1 MQNKGLIRIL
11 AACLFVVC
19 AFYLSFSFVTR
30 KQDRK
35 AAEYAVEHNTTEDVY
50 YDSIATKKIWFGYTL
65 KECREKEINLGL
77 DLKGG
82 MNVTMEVSV
91 PSILDALSGHSTK
104 PEYKAAL
111 EEAKAQQENSG
122 KDFLDLFFA
131 AYERD
136 PEAKL
141 VEVFATWELHD
152 KVKPTMS
159 NSEVENVLRS
169 EVEDAINNSF
179 NVLRTRIDRFGVV
192 QPNIQKLAQ
201 AGRILIELPG
211 IKEPERVRKLL
222 QGSAN
227 LEFWETYE
235 ASEVMP
241 ALMEIDR
248 EYAALAP
255 KEEVKAEEPKAE
267 KKAEVAG
274 DDLADLVENLGLDS
288 ADAEA
293 AKNLEAQ
300 REEYKRSHPLFA
312 ILNPSLSDA
321 GQAGRGPLVGTVHYS
336 DTAAVNKML
345 TSPIAQKY
353 VKNDVRF
360 RWTVKAIDERGA
372 YFQLIALK
380 AQSDGTPS
388 LEGDVIT
395 DARAEFSQMGTA
407 AEVSMAM
414 NAEGA
419 KDWQRL
425 TKENIGKC
433 VAIVLDGYVYSYPR
447 VNDEIKGGR
456 SQITGNFTVEEAKD
470 LANTLKSGKM
480 PAPARII
487 QEDVVGPSLGRE
499 SIRAGLLSFALGF
512 LLILI
517 YMIFYYGWTPGLIAD
532 FALVCNVFLLV
543 GILASFSAVLTL
555 PGIAGIVLTMGM
567 AVDAN
572 VLIYER
578 IREELRAGKGMRKAI
593 DDGFK
598 GAISAIVDANVTS
611 FLTGVILAV
620 FGTGPIKGFAVTYM
634 IGIISSFL
642 TAVFITRLLLD
653 DYCKRESAKELSFTT
668 PLMKNFLQ
676 NIHFNFVKARKWAYC
691 LSGAMIIFAILGLE
705 PHVFGK
711 LNLGIDFSGGR
722 NYVIRFDQ
730 SIKTQEVRESLLNV
744 FKADQEKR
752 AAQAQ
757 EEGRSFDKESF
768 AMNVITFGNNAN
780 QVRISTNYLVNE
792 DKIDKELNALLFEG
806 CKPFLSEEFMAKEL
820 EPAKKADYSSLAIQE
835 FCESEI
841 NPNVGIMQSN
851 QVGPSI
857 ADDIKTSAIWAI
869 FGALIGI
876 FIYILIRFRNFA
888 YSVGALAALAHDT
901 IIILGLYAIL
911 WKIMP
916 FSMEID
922 QAFIAAILTV
932 IGYSINDTVVIFD
945 RVREY
950 NKLYP
955 KREKDVNI
963 NDALNNTLSRTF
975 STSMSTFVV
984 LLAIFIFGGETIQ
997 GFVFALLMGV
1007 VVGTYSSLFIASP
1020 IAYDIQ
1026 KAIAK
1031 RKEKKA
1037 AAKAAKQ

>member
-1 MQNKGLIRIL
+1 MQNKGLVRIL
-11 AACLFVVC
+11 AVCLALVC
-19 AFYLSFSFVTR
+19 AFYLSFSLVTSHYD
-30 KQDRK
+30 KK
-35 AAEYAVEHNTTEDVY
+35 AKEYAAGDDAKEY
-50 YDSIATKKIWFGYTL
+50 LYLDSIAAQKVWFGYTL

-91 PSILDALSGHSTK
+91 PDILDALSGHNET
-104 PEYKAAL
+104 PNYKAAL
-111 EEAKAQQENSG
+111 AAAKQKQKSSG
-122 KDFLDLFFA
+122 ADFVTLFIESFR
-131 AYERD
+131 EVD
-136 PEAKL
+136 PEGQLASI
-141 VEVFATWELHD
+141 FSTFELKD
-152 KVKPTMS
+152 KVTLTS
-159 NSEVENVLRS
+159 TNEEVEKVIRE
-169 EVEDAINNSF
+169 EVDGAIQNSF

-201 AGRILIELPG
+201 PGRILIELPG

-235 ASEVMP
+235 ASELLPML
-241 ALMEIDR
+241 AQINR
-248 EYAALAP
+248 EFAAGAQAEAEV
-255 KEEVKAEEPKAE
+255 EEAPKAE
-267 KKAEVAG
+267 DEVVAEEAPKAEG
-274 DDLADLVENLGLDS
+274 DELAELLGDS
-288 ADAEA
+288 VSAEA
-293 AKNLEAQ
+293 DQAAQIADYKKNN
-300 REEYKRSHPLFA
+300 PLFA
-312 ILNPSLSDA
+312 ILNPAINQA
-321 GQAGRGPLVGTVHYS
+321 GQAYRGPVVGTVHYT
-336 DTAAVNKML
+336 DTAKVNAMLNSQIAKAVL
-345 TSPIAQKY
+345 PRDA
-353 VKNDVRF
+353 RF
-360 RWTVKAIDERGA
+360 YWTVKAIDEANA
-372 YFQLIALK
+372 YYQLVALK
-380 AQSDGTPS
+380 AQRDGRAS

-395 DARAEFSQMGTA
+395 DARADFSQISA
-407 AEVSMAM
+407 YANVSMSM

-419 KDWQRL
+419 KTWQRL
-425 TKENIGKC
+425 TKDNIGKS
-433 VAIVLDGYVYSYPR
+433 VAIVLDGYVYSFPT
-447 VNDEIKGGR
+447 VQSEIAGGN

-487 QEDVVGPSLGRE
+487 EESVVGPSLGRE
-499 SIRAGLLSFALGF
+499 AIQSGLWSFALGF
-512 LLILI
+512 VLILI
-517 YMIFYYGWTPGLIAD
+517 YMIFYYGWIPGLIAD
-532 FALVCNVFLLV
+532 AALVCNVFLLV
-543 GILASFSAVLTL
+543 GILSSFSAVLTL

-593 DDGFK
+593 EDGFK

-611 FLTGVILAV
+611 FLTGAILAI

-642 TAVFITRLLLD
+642 TAVFITRLLLE
-653 DYCKRESAKELSFTT
+653 DYCKKDTAKELSFTT
-668 PLMKNFLQ
+668 KLMKNFLQ
-676 NIHFNFVKARKWAYC
+676 NIHFDFVNARKIAYC
-691 LSGAMIIFAILGLE
+691 ISGALIIFAILGLD

-722 NYVIRFDQ
+722 NYVVRFDN
-730 SIKTQEVRESLLNV
+730 SINTQDVRESLDEV
-744 FKADQEKR
+744 FKATL
-752 AAQAQ
+752 
-757 EEGRSFDKESF
+757 EEGETFGL
-768 AMNVITFGNNAN
+768 NVITFGNDAN
-780 QVRISTNYLVNE
+780 QVRISTNYRIHE
-792 DKIDKELNALLFEG
+792 DNAEADEAIEALLYEG
-806 CKPFLSEEFMAKEL
+806 CKPFLSEGVSFDDFRSTDSNAE
-820 EPAKKADYSSLAIQE
+820 
-835 FCESEI
+835 
-841 NPNVGIMQSN
+841 VGIMSSQK
-851 QVGPSI
+851 VGPAI
-857 ADDIKTSAIWAI
+857 ADDIKTSAVWAI
-869 FGALIGI
+869 FAALIVI
-876 FIYILIRFRNFA
+876 FLYILLRFRNFA

-901 IIILGLYAIL
+901 VIILGLYAIL

-950 NKLYP
+950 NTLYP
-955 KREKDVNI
+955 KRERKINI

-1007 VVGTYSSLFIASP
+1007 IVGTYSSLFIASP

-1026 KAIAK
+1026 LAQA
-1031 RKEKKA
+1031 RRAEKKA
-1037 AAKAAKQ
+1037 AEKK

>member
-30 KQDRK
+30 KQDRE
-35 AAEYAVEHNTTEDVY
+35 AAKYAVEHNTTEDVY

-159 NSEVENVLRS
+159 NAEVENVLRS

-267 KKAEVAG
+267 KKAELAG

-611 FLTGVILAV
+611 FLTGVILAI

-642 TAVFITRLLLD
+642 TAVFITRLLLE
-653 DYCKRESAKELSFTT
+653 DYCKRENAKELSFTT
-668 PLMKNFLQ
+668 RLMQNFLQ
-676 NIHFNFVKARKWAYC
+676 NIHFDFVAARKYAYC
-691 LSGAMIIFAILGLE
+691 ISGALIIFAILGLE
-705 PHVFGK
+705 PHVFGQ

-722 NYVIRFDQ
+722 NYVVRFDNQ
-730 SIKTQEVRESLLNV
+730 VVDQVTETYKAEGKEFLLRAEVKENLNEIFRANLAEGEQFSL
-744 FKADQEKR
+744 
-752 AAQAQ
+752 
-757 EEGRSFDKESF
+757 
-768 AMNVITFGNNAN
+768 NVITFGSEAN
-780 QVRISTNYLVNE
+780 QVRISTNFAIKDNSE
-792 DKIDKELNALLFEG
+792 DVDERIAKLIYEG
-806 CKPFLSEEFMAKEL
+806 CKPFLAEGFAFEDFNST
-820 EPAKKADYSSLAIQE
+820 DS
-835 FCESEI
+835 SEI
-841 NPNVGIMQSN
+841 GILSSQK
-851 QVGPSI
+851 VGPAI
-857 ADDIKTSAIWAI
+857 ADDIKTSAVWAI
-869 FGALIGI
+869 FAALLGI
-876 FIYILIRFRNFA
+876 FIYILVRFRNFA
-888 YSVGALAALAHDT
+888 YSVGAIVALFHDT
-901 IIILGLYAIL
+901 VIILGLYAIL

-950 NKLYP
+950 NGLYP
-955 KREKDVNI
+955 KREKKINI

-997 GFVFALLMGV
+997 GFVFALLLGV
-1007 VVGTYSSLFIASP
+1007 IVGTYSSLFIASP

-1026 KAIAK
+1026 RAQA
-1031 RKEKKA
+1031 RRAEKKA
-1037 AAKAAKQ
+1037 ALKK

>member
-50 YDSIATKKIWFGYTL
+50 FDSIATKKIWFGYTL

-159 NSEVENVLRS
+159 NAEVENVLRG

-235 ASEVMP
+235 ASEMMP

-267 KKAEVAG
+267 KKAELAG

-288 ADAEA
+288 ADMEA

-300 REEYKRSHPLFA
+300 REEYKRTHPLFA
-312 ILNPSLSDA
+312 ILNPALNEA
-321 GQAGRGPLVGTVHYS
+321 GQSGRGPLVGTVHYS

-395 DARAEFSQMGTA
+395 DARAEFSQMGTS
-407 AEVSMAM
+407 AEVSMSM

-419 KDWQRL
+419 RKWQHL
-425 TKENIGKC
+425 TGQNIDKC

-642 TAVFITRLLLD
+642 TAVFITRLLLE
-653 DYCKRESAKELSFTT
+653 DYCKRENAKELSFTT
-668 PLMKNFLQ
+668 RLMQNFLQ
-676 NIHFNFVKARKWAYC
+676 NIHFDFVAARKYAYC
-691 LSGAMIIFAILGLE
+691 ISGALIIFAILGLE
-705 PHVFGK
+705 PHVFGQ

-722 NYVIRFDQ
+722 NYVVRFDNQ
-730 SIKTQEVRESLLNV
+730 VVDQVAETYKAEGKEFLLRAEVKENLNEIFRANLEDGDQFSL
-744 FKADQEKR
+744 
-752 AAQAQ
+752 
-757 EEGRSFDKESF
+757 
-768 AMNVITFGNNAN
+768 NVITFGNEAN
-780 QVRISTNYLVNE
+780 QVRISTNFGIKDNSE
-792 DKIDKELNALLFEG
+792 DVDERIAKLIYEG
-806 CKPFLSEEFMAKEL
+806 CKPFLAEGFAFEDFNST
-820 EPAKKADYSSLAIQE
+820 DS
-835 FCESEI
+835 SEI
-841 NPNVGIMQSN
+841 GIRSSQK
-851 QVGPSI
+851 VGPAI
-857 ADDIKTSAIWAI
+857 ADDIKTSAVWAI
-869 FGALIGI
+869 FAALLGI
-876 FIYILIRFRNFA
+876 FIYILVRFRNFA
-888 YSVGALAALAHDT
+888 YSVGAIVALFHDT
-901 IIILGLYAIL
+901 VIILGLYAIL

-950 NKLYP
+950 NNLYP
-955 KREKDVNI
+955 KREKKINI

-997 GFVFALLMGV
+997 GFVFALLLGV
-1007 VVGTYSSLFIASP
+1007 IVGTYSSLFIASP
-1020 IAYDIQ
+1020 IAYEIQ
-1026 KAIAK
+1026 SAQA
-1031 RKEKKA
+1031 RRAEKKA
-1037 AAKAAKQ
+1037 AAKK